1 MHYALQY
8 HQKFALGFVSLWKR
22 RHISCCCG
30 SCIAQFTE
38 NSFMPNSCV
47 IGFVLPFTVNSSITI
62 LNCIVVEV
70 YYSIYWELLHTLLL
84 CGRSGTPSGGRASCW
99 RPGSSAYGFCQHY
112 PLDNR

>member
-1 MHYALQY
+1 MSALCIAISS
-8 HQKFALGFVSLWKR
+8 KFCVRFRISLEGSR
-22 RHISCCCG
+22 NISCCCG

-70 YYSIYWELLHTLLL
+70 YYSIYWELLHTLVFV
-84 CGRSGTPSGGRASCW
+84 W
-99 RPGSSAYGFCQHY
+99 
-112 PLDNR
+112 